1 MMIGVNCSERT
12 FMRTLTI
19 EDVIAATRG
28 EIISREQ
35 ETFAGVSTD
44 SRSIQEGEL
53 FIALRGKN
61 FDGHDYV
68 QKALVRGNGAVV
80 DVQQALPVEGR
91 TIISVRDTLRALQ
104 NIAHHMR
111 MQRDLSV
118 IAITG
123 SNGKTT
129 TKELIATVLGTE
141 HKVLK
146 NTGNL
151 NNQIGLP
158 LSLTK
163 IDDTDTVIVLEM
175 GASAPG
181 DIQELCAIAVPAF
194 GVLTNINYTHL
205 ESFKDLE
212 TIRKTKLELLGS
224 VTTIVANADDLFLME
239 GIEQSGYRGEVIKYG
254 IKHEADI
261 RALDIR
267 LYDRGSHFQ
276 ILFKGRESI
285 DVNTKISGMFNIY
298 NVLAAASIGY
308 LLDIEF
314 FHIKDGIESFT
325 GVPMRLQ
332 IREMNGMLIISD
344 VYNANP
350 ASMEAALRELV
361 RIKKGRMVAVLGDM
375 LELGTY
381 AEEAHRKIG
390 RLLSEL
396 SVDIL
401 IATGPLMS
409 FAASEYT
416 GIALTAS
423 TSEDAGNL
431 LRGIYKTGD
440 TILIKGSRGMRME
453 RVLEG

>member
-1 MMIGVNCSERT
+1 MTEVNCTERT
-12 FMRTLTI
+12 VMETI
-19 EDVIAATRG
+19 TIKDVIAATQG
-28 EIISREQ
+28 KIISRGH
-35 ETFAGVSTD
+35 ETFSGVSTD

-61 FDGHDYV
+61 FDGHDYM
-68 QKALVRGNGAVV
+68 QKALDRGNGAVV
-80 DVQQALPVEGR
+80 DMKQAFPVRGK
-91 TIISVRDTLRALQ
+91 TIIAVHDTLRALQ
-104 NIAHHMR
+104 DIAHHMR
-111 MQRDLSV
+111 MKRDLPV

-129 TKELIATVLGTE
+129 TKELVAAVLDKE
-141 HKVLK
+141 HGVLK
-146 NTGNL
+146 NAGNL

-163 IDDTDTVIVLEM
+163 IRDTDTIVVLEM

-181 DIQELCAIAVPAF
+181 DIQELCTIAVPSF
-194 GVLTNINYTHL
+194 GVLTNINPTHL
-205 ESFKDLE
+205 ESFKTLE

-224 VTTIVANADDLFLME
+224 VSTVVANADDLFLME
-239 GIEQSGYRGEVIKYG
+239 GIEQSGYRGEVITYG
-254 IKHEADI
+254 IHYEADV
-261 RALDIR
+261 RAVDIR
-267 LYDRGSHFQ
+267 LNDIGSRFQ
-276 ILFKGRESI
+276 ILFKAGETLRV
-285 DVNTKISGMFNIY
+285 DTKISGMFNIY
-298 NVLAAASIGY
+298 NVLAAASVGY
-308 LLDIEF
+308 LLDIAL
-314 FHIKDGIESFT
+314 FHIKDGIESFA

-332 IREMNGMLIISD
+332 LREMNGMLVIGD
-344 VYNANP
+344 MYNANP

-361 RIKKGRMVAVLGDM
+361 RISKGRTIAVLGDM

-396 SVDIL
+396 SVDVL

-416 GIALTAS
+416 GNAFAAR
-423 TSEDAGNL
+423 TSEDARNL
-431 LRGIYKTGD
+431 LRGLYKAGD

-453 RVLEG
+453 RVLEE

>member
-1 MMIGVNCSERT
+1 MTEVNCTERT
-12 FMRTLTI
+12 VMETITI
-19 EDVIAATRG
+19 EDVIAATEG
-28 EIISREQ
+28 KIITRDQ
-35 ETFAGVSTD
+35 ETFSGVSTD

-53 FIALRGKN
+53 FVALRGKN
-61 FDGHDYV
+61 FDGHDYML
-68 QKALVRGNGAVV
+68 KALDRGNGAVV
-80 DVQQALPVEGR
+80 DMKQAFPVPGK
-91 TIISVRDTLRALQ
+91 TIIAVHDTLRALQ
-104 NIAHHMR
+104 DIAHHMR
-111 MQRDLSV
+111 MKRDIPV

-129 TKELIATVLGTE
+129 TKELVATVLGTE
-141 HKVLK
+141 HEVLK
-146 NTGNL
+146 NSGNL

-163 IDDTDTVIVLEM
+163 IRDTDTIVVLEM

-181 DIQELCAIAVPAF
+181 DIRDLCAIAAPSL
-194 GVLTNINYTHL
+194 GVLTNINATHL
-205 ESFKDLE
+205 ESFKTLE

-224 VTTIVANADDLFLME
+224 VSTVVANADDLFLME
-239 GIEQSGYRGEVIKYG
+239 GIEQLGYRGEVITYG
-254 IKHEADI
+254 VDQEADVRAADI
-261 RALDIR
+261 RLHDT
-267 LYDRGSHFQ
+267 GSRFQ
-276 ILFKGRESI
+276 ILFKDRESLWI
-285 DVNTKISGMFNIY
+285 NTKISGMFNIY
-298 NVLAAASIGY
+298 NVLAAGSVGY
-308 LLDIEF
+308 LLDIDP

-332 IREMNGMLIISD
+332 LREMNGMLIIGD
-344 VYNANP
+344 MYNANP

-361 RIKKGRMVAVLGDM
+361 RISKGRTIAVLGDM

-396 SVDIL
+396 SVDVF

-416 GIALTAS
+416 GNAFAAR
-423 TSEDAGNL
+423 TSRDAGNL
-431 LRGIYKTGD
+431 LRGIYETGD
-440 TILIKGSRGMRME
+440 TILVKGSRGMRME